1 MTNSKLQWIA
11 MKKAV
16 LLAAAFISAIG
27 VLAGQNPAESGPEE
41 MADALLAKARKAY
54 DDKQLAPAA
63 SSFREFAAKFPQ
75 HHDQHVL
82 VQPALVQVVEK
93 RVQTSVERR
102 EHRFHAIKDVAI
114 GTGMVVPVAGP
125 QRDEL
130 LGARSSSDVPGNHLK
145 NYYLPP
151 NP

>member
-63 SSFREFAAKFPQ
+63 PRPRSPLASKTCPRTSQKFLATLIGPLAPAARWLKC
-75 HHDQHVL
+75 
-82 VQPALVQVVEK
+82 
-93 RVQTSVERR
+93 TSEC
-102 EHRFHAIKDVAI
+102 
-114 GTGMVVPVAGP
+114 
-125 QRDEL
+125 
-130 LGARSSSDVPGNHLK
+130 
-145 NYYLPP
+145 
-151 NP
+151 